1 MNARHLITGLVVA
14 LAAAGLVV
22 ALLGDGDQPA
32 AGAATGE
39 GGGPAAGPDAAGGAE
54 PVAGRDADAPDADA
68 LPADALPAD
77 GVVVYYFHGYKRCL
91 TCNKIEALAEETLW
105 QRHADLLDEGT
116 VVFRQVNIETDEH
129 RHFIEDYQLHTKVV
143 VMSVRRG
150 GQEVDWR
157 RLDEVWQRVG
167 DEADYRDY
175 IAANLEACLRELD
188 PEAG

>member
-1 MNARHLITGLVVA
+1 MNPRNLITGLVLV
-14 LAAAGLVV
+14 LAAAGLVA
-22 ALLGDGDQPA
+22 ALLGDGD
-32 AGAATGE
+32 
-39 GGGPAAGPDAAGGAE
+39 GPAAGTDDSAAGPAAGTAAGTDAA
-54 PVAGRDADAPDADA
+54 PDAPDAPDQDA
-68 LPADALPAD
+68 LEATLPRD
-77 GVVVYYFHGYKRCL
+77 GVVVYYFHGYKRCV

-105 QRHADLLDEGT
+105 QRHADLLGAGT
-116 VVFRQVNIETDEH
+116 VVFQPVNIETDAH

-175 IAANLEACLRELD
+175 IAANLAACLRELD